1 MDGNLFL
8 KIILKETKPTIM
20 TIKTANILYWV
31 FTILFA
37 GLMIF
42 SAIPNI
48 ILDENTMEIF
58 VKGLGYPAYFIQL
71 LGIGK
76 FLGSIAIL
84 IPGLNKTIKE
94 WAYAGLFFDLVGAVY
109 SGIAV
114 AKGNVDPAM
123 IGMLI
128 WILPGI
134 LSYIFWKKKL
144 KAEGK

>member
-1 MDGNLFL
+1 
-8 KIILKETKPTIM
+8 M
-20 TIKTANILYWV
+20 TSKTTNILYWV
-31 FTILFA
+31 FTIVFA

-42 SAIPNI
+42 SAVPNI

-76 FLGSIAIL
+76 LLGAIAIL

-94 WAYAGLFFDLVGAVY
+94 WAYAGLFFDLIGATY
-109 SGIAV
+109 SGIA
-114 AKGNVDPAM
+114 ASKGNVDPAM
-123 IGMLI
+123 LGMLI
-128 WILPGI
+128 WIVPGI

>member
-1 MDGNLFL
+1 MTS
-8 KIILKETKPTIM
+8 KTI
-20 TIKTANILYWV
+20 NILYWV
-31 FTILFA
+31 FTIVFA

-76 FLGSIAIL
+76 LLGSIAIL

-94 WAYAGLFFDLVGAVY
+94 WAYAGLFFDLIGATY

-114 AKGNVDPAM
+114 SKGNVDPAM
-123 IGMLI
+123 LGMLI

-144 KAEGK
+144 KTEGK